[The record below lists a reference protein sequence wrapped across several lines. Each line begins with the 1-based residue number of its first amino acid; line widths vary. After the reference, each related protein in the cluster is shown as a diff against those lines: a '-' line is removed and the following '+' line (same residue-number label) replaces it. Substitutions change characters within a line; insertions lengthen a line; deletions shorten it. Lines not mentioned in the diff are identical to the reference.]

1 MGRWGL
7 HGTPLP
13 VLGGC
18 APILLLPT
26 SFLPK
31 NRMKVGSRISIVF
44 RQYASETQRRIQKL
58 LVECRTQKLLCCIH
72 QLQCRIQELI
82 QPVPQFS
89 KFGSTFL
96 PKNRMKVGSRISIVF
111 RQYASETQRRI
122 QKLLVECRTQK
133 LLCCIHQ
140 LQCRIQELI
149 QPVPQFSKFGS
160 TTVQGWFKV
169 DMG

>member
-1 MGRWGL
+1 MSETPPTTAEQADAQAKVERALKRLLAFARSPGEGGTVWHGSAMGRWGL
-7 HGTPLP
+7 HFQSSGD
-13 VLGGC
+13 
-18 APILLLPT
+18 
-26 SFLPK
+26 
-31 NRMKVGSRISIVF
+31 
-44 RQYASETQRRIQKL
+44 
-58 LVECRTQKLLCCIH
+58 
-72 QLQCRIQELI
+72 
-82 QPVPQFS
+82 VPQFFCS
-89 KFGSTFL
+89 LTSFL

-160 TTVQGWFKV
+160 TTVQGWLKV

>member
-1 MGRWGL
+1 MSETPPTTAEQADAQAKVERALKRLLAFARSPGEGGTVWHGSAMGRWGL
-7 HGTPLP
+7 HFQSSGMCPNSL
-13 VLGGC
+13 
-18 APILLLPT
+18 AP
-26 SFLPK
+26 
-31 NRMKVGSRISIVF
+31 
-44 RQYASETQRRIQKL
+44 
-58 LVECRTQKLLCCIH
+58 H
-72 QLQCRIQELI
+72 
-82 QPVPQFS
+82 
-89 KFGSTFL
+89 FL

-169 DMG
+169 DMGWFRVYRRFV